1 MVLRGGISILN
12 SAAAVIG
19 TIGLGASA
27 IANSLASD
35 IACYPQKV
43 REVSAAGRAGR
54 PHVSPRRRPTPCCQL
69 AGSLIGG
76 VGIGLDRHR
85 ADFCGLRSTSPKIP
99 AKCGDKPAWQIEA
112 HGPKLPGAA
121 TSGMS
126 FHDYRLVW
134 RKGAVAISVQIEAA
148 SINVR
153 PATRIAF
160 NSPFLIS
167 S

>member
-69 AGSLIGG
+69 AGSLIA
-76 VGIGLDRHR
+76 L
-85 ADFCGLRSTSPKIP
+85 ACGLRSTSPKIP

-134 RKGAVAISVQIEAA
+134 RKGAVAISVRIEAA